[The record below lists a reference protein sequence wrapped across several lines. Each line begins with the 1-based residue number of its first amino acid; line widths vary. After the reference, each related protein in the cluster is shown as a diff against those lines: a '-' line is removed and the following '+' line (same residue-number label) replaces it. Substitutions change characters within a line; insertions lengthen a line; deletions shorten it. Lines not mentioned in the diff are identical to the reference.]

1 MSTVESLFLE
11 ISATKLLEFLARIE
25 ACLAKLSD
33 DQIWAR
39 GHETQNAV
47 GNLVLHLGGNV
58 RQWVIGALG
67 GELDRRDRDGE
78 FAARGGPAANEL
90 AAGLR
95 STVEQAITVIRGVK
109 TDQLTAGYEI
119 QGYSVS
125 GVEVV
130 YHVVEHFAQ
139 HTAQIIFAT
148 KMLAGEDMGFYRH
161 LSKRT
166 HSASGQAEG
175 SLCAEE

>member
-1 MSTVESLFLE
+1 MATVESLFLE
-11 ISATKLLEFLARIE
+11 ISAAKLLEFLTRIE
-25 ACLAKLSD
+25 ACLAKLTD

-39 GHETQNAV
+39 GHETENAV

-67 GELDRRDRDGE
+67 GQPDRRDRAGE
-78 FAARGGPAANEL
+78 FSARGGRQAGEL
-90 AAGLR
+90 AAGIR
-95 STVEQAITVIRGVK
+95 GTVEQALTVIRGVH
-109 TDQLTAGYEI
+109 TDQLTAVYEI

-139 HTAQIIFAT
+139 HTGQIIFAT
-148 KMLAGEDMGFYRH
+148 KMLVEEDMGFYRH
-161 LSKRT
+161 LSHQTYTER
-166 HSASGQAEG
+166 AP
-175 SLCAEE
+175 